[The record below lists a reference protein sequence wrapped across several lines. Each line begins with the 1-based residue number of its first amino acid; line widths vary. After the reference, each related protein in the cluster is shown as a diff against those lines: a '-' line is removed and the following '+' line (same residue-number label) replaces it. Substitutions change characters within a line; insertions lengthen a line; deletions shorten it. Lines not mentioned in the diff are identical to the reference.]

1 MAEKRPSYDHN
12 RRALRDVIPLSTPY
26 SSYIEATRACNLKC
40 FYCLHSTRDEPGGA
54 MERLGIKVKHMDMD
68 LYEKIVSE
76 LMQFPEQLKR
86 ITFSGMGEPLMNPR
100 LGEMARKLRQAGYT
114 GRNDVIS
121 NGLLMTKERAAEL
134 VDAGITLFMF
144 SVQGLTSER
153 YKEVCGVEINMEE
166 YIDNLRWLYG
176 HKKGAQMYIKILD
189 ANFKNRETE
198 EKQFY
203 EMFEDI
209 CDMINVEHLV
219 LFSQEMESVYGNLLD
234 GTLSFTG
241 ESLKP
246 RKVCS
251 NMFYYLSPTVNGE
264 VYPCSLPGLPT
275 SVSLGN
281 VKEKTLLEIWNGEAR
296 LNMIKTNL
304 LKGFGAIPG
313 CGHRCPCAA
322 CIANDSE
329 YLDDCATEILKRF

>member
-12 RRALRDVIPLSTPY
+12 RKALRDVIPLSSPY

-40 FYCLHSTRDEPGGA
+40 FYCLHSTRDEKGGA

-68 LYEKIVSE
+68 LYNKIVSE

-100 LGEMARKLRQAGYT
+100 LGDMARKLRQAGYT

-153 YKEVCGVEINMEE
+153 YKEVCGVEVDMEE
-166 YIDNLRWLYG
+166 YIDNLRWLYE
-176 HKKGAQMYIKILD
+176 HRKGAQMYIKILD

-203 EMFEDI
+203 EMFENI

-219 LFSQEMESVYGNLLD
+219 LFSQEMEFVYGGKLKDNKNF
-234 GTLSFTG
+234 SG
-241 ESLKP
+241 EAFVP
-246 RKVCS
+246 RRVCA
-251 NMFYYLSPTVNGE
+251 NMFYYLSPTVDGE
-264 VYPCSLPGLPT
+264 VYPCSLPGLPIT
-275 SVSLGN
+275 VSIGN
-281 VKEKTLLEIWNGEAR
+281 VKKNTLQEIWNGELR
-296 LNMIKTNL
+296 KKLIRTNL
-304 LKGFGAIPG
+304 TSGFGTIPG
-313 CGHRCPCAA
+313 CGHGCPCANA
-322 CIANDSE
+322 IGNEAENLDECSSE
-329 YLDDCATEILKRF
+329 LLARF